1 MLPTLR
7 VIPASF
13 PKRSLR
19 LHYRA
24 GVIRID
30 AGNPQE
36 GGYKTLRPTN
46 FPNDAFTRVVINIV
60 ENIIRSIPPCP
71 KTGRLFEWAPHRAP
85 QQRDMNPAEQGERS
99 EEHTSELQSLMRISY
114 AVFCLK
120 KKTTRHQVYT

>member
-1 MLPTLR
+1 MHCEMLPTLR

-46 FPNDAFTRVVINIV
+46 FPNDAFPRVVINIV
-60 ENIIRSIPPCP
+60 EYIIRSIHPCP
-71 KTGRLFEWAPHRAP
+71 KQGRQFDWAPHRAP
-85 QQRDMNPAEQGERS
+85 QQRDMNPAEQGEGRS
-99 EEHTSELQSLMRISY
+99 EKRRVGKEWVR
-114 AVFCLK
+114 
-120 KKTTRHQVYT
+120 